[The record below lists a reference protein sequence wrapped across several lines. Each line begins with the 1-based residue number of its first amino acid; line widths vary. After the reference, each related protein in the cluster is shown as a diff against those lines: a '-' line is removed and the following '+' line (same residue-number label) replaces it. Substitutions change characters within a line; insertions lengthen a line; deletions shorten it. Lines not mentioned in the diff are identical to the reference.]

1 MPDSNMVNW
10 QEKQLVKKKVTLVRS
25 GVPAVRFGT
34 RRLIWWA
41 FELRSGR
48 QRKALQNQVFKS
60 WFTALLVS
68 VANPL
73 HRLVDADEFAK
84 VDGCF
89 LPGPRPR
96 R

>member
-41 FELRSGR
+41 FVDQAGSEKRCRIRSSRVGSP
-48 QRKALQNQVFKS
+48 LS
-60 WFTALLVS
+60 WY
-68 VANPL
+68 P
-73 HRLVDADEFAK
+73 
-84 VDGCF
+84 
-89 LPGPRPR
+89 
-96 R
+96 